1 MASVGIRDVRKAFG
15 ATEVIHGVNIDI
27 EDGAFVV
34 LVGPSGCG
42 KSTLLRMI
50 AGLENITGGEI
61 KIGERVVND
70 LPPKARDIAMV
81 FQNYALYPHMT
92 VAANM
97 ALLDEAAHTPR
108 VRRSTSASSARPK
121 FSASYRCW
129 SAFRASSPAGS
140 ASAWPWARAIV
151 RDPQVFLFDEPLSNL
166 DAKLRV
172 AMRTEI
178 KELHQ
183 RLGTTTV
190 YVTHDQIEAMT
201 MADKIVVMHDG
212 LVEQIGAPLELY
224 DRPDNL
230 FVAGF
235 IGSPAMNFFKGR
247 ISPNGSAAFE
257 TADGVKLP
265 ISRRALALRRPA
277 GHLRHSARAFPA
289 RRRRRPGRGGG
300 DRADWL
306 RNPGRGPARHHGNR
320 CRIPRTSYAQAR
332 RKDPAAARARSSHT
346 CSTKRPASGWPRE
359 REGTTTASNSK
370 SDTSG
375 RRPRSVQ

>member
-1 MASVGIRDVRKAFG
+1 MASVAVHDIRKAFG
-15 ATEVIHGVNIDI
+15 ATQVIHGVDINIG
-27 EDGAFVV
+27 DGEFVV

-50 AGLENITGGEI
+50 AGLENITAGEI
-61 KIGERVVND
+61 RIGERVVNN
-70 LPPKARDIAMV
+70 LPPKERDVAMV

-97 ALLDEAAHTPR
+97 GFSLRLRGAPKVEIETRVQRAADILGLGPYLQRFPR
-108 VRRSTSASSARPK
+108 QLSGGQRQRVAM
-121 FSASYRCW
+121 
-129 SAFRASSPAGS
+129 G
-140 ASAWPWARAIV
+140 RAIV

-172 AMRTEI
+172 QMRTEI

-183 RLGTTTV
+183 RLKTTTI

-235 IGSPAMNFFKGR
+235 IGSPAMNFIKGTIR
-247 ISPNGSAAFE
+247 VNGTATFESGDLRLPIGEFAASANGRPAVYGIRPE
-257 TADGVKLP
+257 HVLLADDGVEARVQVVEPTGSEIQVVAKLGEQDL
-265 ISRRALALRRPA
+265 IAV
-277 GHLRHSARAFPA
+277 F
-289 RRRRRPGRGGG
+289 
-300 DRADWL
+300 
-306 RNPGRGPARHHGNR
+306 
-320 CRIPRTSYAQAR
+320 
-332 RKDPAAARARSSHT
+332 
-346 CSTKRPASGWPRE
+346 RE
-359 REGTTTASNSK
+359 RHQFKPGDKIRLKPDPRLVHLFDDA
-370 SDTSG
+370 SG
-375 RRPRSVQ
+375 RRLTA